1 MEVST
6 MSIKDQIMDDFKE
19 AMKDQDEERKNT
31 LKRLKSAI
39 RNEEIEQGDEEL
51 SDDEVR
57 AILSKEAKNHKESI
71 EQYEDGGRDDLVEKE
86 KRELEIVQEYL
97 PDQLSDEELEQM
109 VDEVIEET
117 GASDMSDMG
126 DVMDAIM
133 PKVRGRADGSV
144 VNELVRER
152 LS

>member
-1 MEVST
+1 
-6 MSIKDQIMDDFKE
+6 MSIKEEIMDDFKD
-19 AMKDQDEERKNT
+19 AMKAQDKERKNT
-31 LKRLKSAI
+31 LKRIKSAI
-39 RNEEIEQGDEEL
+39 RNEEIERGDDEL

-57 AILSKEAKNHKESI
+57 SILSKQAKNHKESI

-97 PDQLSDEELEQM
+97 PEELSDEELENM
-109 VDEVIEET
+109 VDEVIDEV

-133 PKVRGRADGSV
+133 PKVRGRADGGD
-144 VNELVRER
+144 VNQLVRER